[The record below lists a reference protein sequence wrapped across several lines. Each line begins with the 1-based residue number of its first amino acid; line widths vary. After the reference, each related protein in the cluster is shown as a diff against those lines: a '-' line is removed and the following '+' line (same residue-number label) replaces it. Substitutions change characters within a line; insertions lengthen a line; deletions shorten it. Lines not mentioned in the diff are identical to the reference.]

1 MNNLPENCIYDATTE
16 TFVPAT
22 GYTDENGNLV
32 APPGFSFVQAEV
44 TPTAG
49 ALGTPMGAM
58 GTANPCMFTPNMY
71 SPALSVGFPVGM
83 MNTPHM
89 MSTPNYMGFYGE
101 KQGYPPQMPPHQ
113 FQPRRPRFQVNT
125 KEKLVEATYNAIKT
139 GTLQQGIW
147 VDTRHE
153 DEGCHTIRV
162 HAKKREDI
170 ALLPLIIQ
178 KIISEIGMVEFS
190 MHYLKRANIDRKYGL
205 TIYMRT
211 QSSNEDTV
219 AAIAEFTAYKIH
231 ARRVREMPE
240 EMKKSELKAPRRKS
254 SSRSLLMLK
263 PVDKKKM
270 QSLSNQRLSRSLLK
284 VQKSTE
290 PAVALMP
297 ADLNKFSLSSLSLKL
312 DSSSS
317 SDSKIKFVS
326 QSVLKPSRSSGHKKN
341 LQLKVKAV
349 SPAREFPDEDPDL
362 GDFGDE
368 EESLSISI
376 LQPGMKKKESSRTIS
391 VLIPKKQDTIQ
402 LKFKDGSK
410 RIVKVRE
417 STRSKSVSKIEVD
430 KVLQKTSKKMKKSG
444 SY

>member
-16 TFVPAT
+16 SFVDAT

-32 APPGFSFVQAEV
+32 APPGYSFVQAEV

-49 ALGTPMGAM
+49 ALGTPMAAM
-58 GTANPCMFTPNMY
+58 GAANPCMFTPNMY
-71 SPALSVGFPVGM
+71 SPALSSVGSTVGM

-101 KQGYPPQMPPHQ
+101 NQGYPPHMPPHQ
-113 FQPRRPRFQVNT
+113 FQPRRPRYQVNT

-139 GTLQQGIW
+139 GTLQQGLW

-153 DEGCHTIRV
+153 DEGYHTIRV

-219 AAIAEFTAYKIH
+219 AAIAEFAAYKIH
-231 ARRVREMPE
+231 ARRVRDMPE
-240 EMKKSELKAPRRKS
+240 EMKKSEPKAPRRKS
-254 SSRSLLMLK
+254 STRSLLLLK
-263 PVDKKKM
+263 PVDMKKTT
-270 QSLSNQRLSRSLLK
+270 SLSKQRSSRSLLK
-284 VQKSTE
+284 VQKSSET
-290 PAVALMP
+290 AVALMP
-297 ADLNKFSLSSLSLKL
+297 ADLNKFSHNSLSLKL

-317 SDSKIKFVS
+317 SDSKVKVIS
-326 QSVLKPSRSSGHKKN
+326 QTVLKPTRSSGSKN
-341 LQLKVKAV
+341 KLKINAV
-349 SPAREFPDEDPDL
+349 SPTREFPDEDPDL

-368 EESLSISI
+368 EGSLSLSIS
-376 LQPGMKKKESSRTIS
+376 QPKMMKKESSRTIS
-391 VLIPKKQDTIQ
+391 VLIPQKQDTIQ

-430 KVLQKTSKKMKKSG
+430 KVLQKTNKKMKKSG